1 MPGRYVRVRLGDV
14 RRIAIPDESRKWWTL
29 GAVSFGLFMVM
40 LDNTVVNV
48 ALPTIGRK
56 LEVGISE
63 LEWVVNAYTLTFA
76 VLMLVG
82 GKLADLFGRRRFYI
96 AGLSLFTLSSLACG
110 LAPSASFLIGARAVQ
125 GIGAALLS
133 PATLSIITATF
144 PREERGTAIG
154 IWAGVASVGVAIG
167 PLAGG
172 LLTEHASWSWVF
184 FVNVPIGVLAVA
196 VAPFLVRESLDDSLE
211 RRLDLPAVA
220 VSGAAL
226 FALTYA
232 LIEANSRGWGSPL
245 IVGLLCASAAGIAG
259 FVALERRTRVPMLD
273 LSLFRSAVFS
283 GGNLVV
289 LLIGFALFG
298 IVVYLSLYMQTILGY
313 SPVRTGTIQL
323 PYTGLIVVVAP
334 LAGKL
339 TDRLGPRLP
348 VSVGAL
354 LMSVSLYLFSRL
366 GVDSGFLDI
375 LPGLLVGG
383 IGVGLAMGPSSTAV
397 LSAVPVRQA
406 GIGSGVLQTFRQTG
420 GVLGV
425 AVLGAILTASIATLP
440 FDPRYPEQFVGG
452 LHDALL
458 AAAAFAL
465 AGALVGALTIDGKAP
480 VRQRTVP
487 AGGPATAAAQRTTR
501 TRSA

>member
-1 MPGRYVRVRLGDV
+1 VRP
-14 RRIAIPDESRKWWTL
+14 IAITDANRKWWTL

-48 ALPTIGRK
+48 ALPTIGRE
-56 LEVGISE
+56 LGVGISE

-82 GKLADLFGRRRFYI
+82 GKLADLLGRRRFFM
-96 AGLSLFTLSSLACG
+96 AGLVLFTLSSLACG
-110 LAPSASFLIGARAVQ
+110 LAPSAGFLIGARAVQ
-125 GIGAALLS
+125 GVGAALLS

-154 IWAGVASVGVAIG
+154 IWAGVSAMGVAVG
-167 PLAGG
+167 PLIGG

-184 FVNVPIGVLAVA
+184 FINVPVGAVA
-196 VAPFLVRESLDDSLE
+196 LAAAPALVRESKDDSIE

-245 IVGLLCASAAGIAG
+245 IVGLLSGSVAGLGA
-259 FVALERRTRVPMLD
+259 FVVLERRTRVPMLD
-273 LSLFRSAVFS
+273 LSLFRRSAFS
-283 GGNLVV
+283 GGNAVV

-298 IVVYLSLYMQTILGY
+298 IVVYLSLYMQMILGY
-313 SPVRTGTIQL
+313 SPVRAGTIQL
-323 PYTGLIVVVAP
+323 PFTGLIVVVAP

-339 TDRLGPRLP
+339 TDRVGPRLP
-348 VSVGAL
+348 VTAGASL
-354 LMSVSLYLFSRL
+354 IASSLYLFSRL
-366 GVDSGFLDI
+366 GVDSVFVDI

-383 IGVGLAMGPSSTAV
+383 LGVGLAMGPSSTAV

-425 AVLGAILTASIATLP
+425 AVLGAILTASIAAAP
-440 FDPRYPEQFVGG
+440 FDPRYAAQFVAG
-452 LHDALL
+452 LHNALL
-458 AAAAFAL
+458 AAAGIAL
-465 AGALVGALTIDGKAP
+465 AGAVAGALSVPGGVAL
-480 VRQRTVP
+480 RP
-487 AGGPATAAAQRTTR
+487 AGSPRT
-501 TRSA
+501 SP